1 MRMTTTALCHQ
12 VCHTNTEQRLAQR
25 KCDGSA
31 GDGERQAFL
40 RRADSTCLQL
50 GCCAT
55 CAVTATAHPAFDE
68 QLHLNTDGGP
78 ACGLGLSGSEDSG
91 DGSGRR
97 ECTWALLGS
106 ADPLVHVQP
115 AGSELGVGPGVCLTH
130 RSGGRSSVGG
140 QAQMGPCVPRHA
152 GLHGKALGTGEEG
165 EEDVR
170 GWNRAQDHPALK
182 QTPKVISVLET
193 FSLGLS
199 CHFKTPPPLKHLT
212 GSPVPTEPPEAGV
225 AVPDPPGP
233 PALLQASRLGP
244 GAPLCTPALLPLL
257 PPSCLVLGP
266 SPEAASLP
274 GGASPPRGASPER
287 SCPPSP
293 GKPLWLGG
301 RSSVFLLPL
310 RSCCLSPRTSSSS
323 PARGPMGQPCCWHTK
338 EEGRQAVAELGRAGV
353 QAKHKPG
360 RWLQGL
366 RLVPGRRLLLPVK

>member
-1 MRMTTTALCHQ
+1 MS
-12 VCHTNTEQRLAQR
+12 HTDTEQRLAQR

-50 GCCAT
+50 GCCVT
-55 CAVTATAHPAFDE
+55 CAVTATAHPAFDK

-91 DGSGRR
+91 DGGGRR
-97 ECTWALLGS
+97 ERTWALLGS

-130 RSGGRSSVGG
+130 SGGRSSVGG
-140 QAQMGPCVPRHA
+140 QAQMGPCVPRHT
-152 GLHGKALGTGEEG
+152 GLHGKALGTGVEG
-165 EEDVR
+165 EEDAR
-170 GWNRAQDHPALK
+170 GWNRAQDHAVLK
-182 QTPKVISVLET
+182 QTPKVTSVLET

-212 GSPVPTEPPEAGV
+212 GSPVPTEPPKAGV
-225 AVPDPPGP
+225 AVPDPSGP
-233 PALLQASRLGP
+233 PALSQASRLGP

-266 SPEAASLP
+266 SPEAASRP
-274 GGASPPRGASPER
+274 GGASPER
-287 SCPPSP
+287 SRPPSP

-301 RSSVFLLPL
+301 RSPVFLLPL
-310 RSCCLSPRTSSSS
+310 GRVVFLQELAARLR
-323 PARGPMGQPCCWHTK
+323 RGPHGSALLLVHRGGQV
-338 EEGRQAVAELGRAGV
+338 GVAELGRAGV
-353 QAKHKPG
+353 QAERKPG
-360 RWLQGL
+360 RGLQGL
-366 RLVPGRRLLLPVK
+366 RPVPGRRLLLPVK